1 MSLEAQ
7 SHRKKERWTT
17 LVFFFLSGI
26 ITATW
31 SSRIPDVQQQLG
43 LNNAAWGTVLF
54 VVPVGLLA
62 GLGVS
67 SWLVARYGTRRMMA
81 VSVIGFG
88 AMLCLAGVAGTRL
101 QLMAA
106 LFGMGTLRTILNI
119 SINTQS
125 VLVQKLYERPIVSTF
140 HGVWSGA
147 CFLAAGIGTLMII
160 GDIAPSLHF
169 LAIVLFASGTTL
181 FFWKGTPARATAPAE
196 KRPFF
201 VKPDRYLLLLG
212 GTAFCALLCESAM
225 FDWGV
230 NYFEKTVRPGKEW
243 VTAGYTAFIVAMAFG
258 RLVGDR
264 VIAAFGYFTLLM
276 VNGTLMAAGFLLA
289 AFFPYLLPAALG
301 FLLIGLGDSV
311 IVPIVYSLSAHSTRM
326 SPGYALASVSLIG
339 NAGFLIGPLLIGY
352 LSEMLSMQWALG
364 VVSVFSLGITFL
376 ALKVRGAK
384 QTMELQAKHPL
395 KPAPSP

>member
-1 MSLEAQ
+1 MSLEGHL
-7 SHRKKERWTT
+7 HRKKERWIT

-31 SSRIPDVQQQLG
+31 SSRIPDVQQHLG

-54 VVPVGLLA
+54 IVPVGLLA
-62 GLGVS
+62 GLSIS
-67 SWLVARYGTRRMMA
+67 SWLVARYGTKRMM
-81 VSVIGFG
+81 VLSVMGF
-88 AMLCLAGVAGTRL
+88 ALMLCLAGVADTRL

-106 LFGMGTLRTILNI
+106 LFGMGSLRTILNI

-160 GDIAPSLHF
+160 GDASPALHF
-169 LAIVLFASGTTL
+169 VAIALCAVGATL
-181 FFWKGTPARATAPAE
+181 FFWKGTRAGAGTATE
-196 KRPFF
+196 KRPLF
-201 VKPDRYLLLLG
+201 VKPDRYLFLLG
-212 GTAFCALLCESAM
+212 LTAFCGLLCESAM

-243 VTAGYTAFIVAMAFG
+243 VTAGYTAFIVSMALG
-258 RLVGDR
+258 RLLGDR

-276 VNGTLMAAGFLLA
+276 INGALMATGFLLA
-289 AFFPYLLPAALG
+289 AFFPYLLPAAFG
-301 FLLIGLGDSV
+301 FMIIGLGDSV

-326 SPGYALASVSLIG
+326 TPGYALASVSLIG
-339 NAGFLIGPLLIGY
+339 NAGFLLGPLLIGY
-352 LSEMLSMQWALG
+352 LSEALSMQWAFG
-364 VVSVFSLGITFL
+364 IVSFFSLAITFL
-376 ALKVRGAK
+376 ALKVRQQKKA
-384 QTMELQAKHPL
+384 MDL
-395 KPAPSP
+395 KAGHG

>member
-1 MSLEAQ
+1 MSLE
-7 SHRKKERWTT
+7 SRRPRKKERWTT

-31 SSRIPDVQQQLG
+31 SSRIPDVQQHLG

-54 VVPVGLLA
+54 IVPVGLLA
-62 GLGVS
+62 GLSIS

-81 VSVIGFG
+81 ISVIGFSL
-88 AMLCLAGVAGTRL
+88 MLCLAGVADTRL

-106 LFGMGTLRTILNI
+106 LFGMGALRTILNI

-140 HGVWSGA
+140 HGAWSGA

-160 GDIAPSLHF
+160 GDITPALHF
-169 LAIVLFASGTTL
+169 LAITLAAAGVTL
-181 FFWKGTPARATAPAE
+181 FFWKSTSIGAAGPAE

-201 VKPDRYLLLLG
+201 VKPDRYLFLLG
-212 GTAFCALLCESAM
+212 LTAFCGLLCESAM

-230 NYFEKTVRPGKEW
+230 SYFEKTVRPGKEW
-243 VTAGYTAFIVAMAFG
+243 VTAGYTAFIVAMALG

-264 VIAAFGYFTLLM
+264 VITVFGYFTLLM
-276 VNGTLMAAGFLLA
+276 INGALMATGFLLA
-289 AFFPYLLPAALG
+289 AFFPFLLPAAIG
-301 FLLIGLGDSV
+301 FMIIGLGDSV
-311 IVPIVYSLSAHSTRM
+311 IVPIVYSLSAHTTRM

-352 LSEMLSMQWALG
+352 LSELLSMQWAFG
-364 VVSVFSLGITFL
+364 VVSVFSLCITFL
-376 ALKVRGAK
+376 ALKVRQEKKA
-384 QTMELQAKHPL
+384 MELRTGASIVLGRK
-395 KPAPSP
+395 